1 MLFCPMKDCIYN
13 DGDVTDVGHRSGRCN
28 CEEGMYCL
36 YGFSDPYKQKELTP
50 IENWIWS
57 RNNVERKIFSA
68 KRTRIE
74 VHTHDYRKRI

>member
-1 MLFCPMKDCIYN
+1 M
-13 DGDVTDVGHRSGRCN
+13 
-28 CEEGMYCL
+28 

-74 VHTHDYRKRI
+74 VHTHDYRENI